1 MTDKEFKHLKRSA
14 LLEII
19 LAYQKR
25 EQELQAEID
34 TLKTELHE
42 KEQKINEST
51 AVSDAIAKLD
61 SIMNSALQTTDRYL
75 TQVKD
80 FCTDSEK
87 RAAEILENAK
97 KEADALRNQ
106 KKDD

>member
-1 MTDKEFKHLKRSA
+1 MTDKEFKHLKRSE

-34 TLKTELHE
+34 ALKTELHE
-42 KEQKINEST
+42 KEQKINESA

-61 SIMNSALQTTDRYL
+61 SIMNNALQTTDRYL
-75 TQVKD
+75 AQVKS
-80 FCTDSEK
+80 FCADSEK

-97 KEADALRNQ
+97 KEADTLRNQ